1 MKMLIYDDAPEFG
14 GHEQMV
20 VRLVHHL
27 SRLADVRV
35 VFVLFEG
42 NQALEKSL
50 PPGVDVVK
58 VPYKSA
64 GAQVIRSYFS
74 WRHIA
79 RLVGIFR
86 AHSPDLLLVAQGG
99 IAVSSTALFAG
110 RIAAIPTVSY
120 IPMTHDEG
128 VYAPHPVKRWLRN
141 LAVRPLHFLPQSF
154 ITISCRM
161 ADYLVARGVKRVEVV
176 ENGMEFPADSGS
188 ERVDVR
194 QALGFADEDVVFL
207 MVGRIEF
214 WQKRQ
219 DLAMESFAEL
229 SARFQRARLL
239 IVGEGPDLGRLRALA
254 DELGVLDK
262 VVFAGWKSNVL
273 PFYQACDCLLLPSRY
288 EGVPLVMLEAMYLNR
303 HVIASDIDGMADMLP
318 AQWLFPSGDAAALAR
333 KMHEFIEGRMIDARA
348 LNRER
353 IVSFNSIESFGRNF
367 ESCLRRLASNA

>member
-1 MKMLIYDDAPEFG
+1 
-14 GHEQMV
+14 
-20 VRLVHHL
+20 
-27 SRLADVRV
+27 
-35 VFVLFEG
+35 
-42 NQALEKSL
+42 
-50 PPGVDVVK
+50 
-58 VPYKSA
+58 
-64 GAQVIRSYFS
+64 
-74 WRHIA
+74 
-79 RLVGIFR
+79 
-86 AHSPDLLLVAQGG
+86 
-99 IAVSSTALFAG
+99 
-110 RIAAIPTVSY
+110 
-120 IPMTHDEG
+120 
-128 VYAPHPVKRWLRN
+128 
-141 LAVRPLHFLPQSF
+141 
-154 ITISCRM
+154 
-161 ADYLVARGVKRVEVV
+161 
-176 ENGMEFPADSGS
+176 
-188 ERVDVR
+188 
-194 QALGFADEDVVFL
+194 
-207 MVGRIEF
+207 
-214 WQKRQ
+214 
-219 DLAMESFAEL
+219 MESFAEL